1 MFASER
7 NFLVV
12 FFPGTIS
19 TAGNKYAGLN
29 GCPIMPRWGFLHLEK
44 ILEGKSPDELEEI
57 ITFDFTY
64 LEIFGLNQF

>member
-1 MFASER
+1 M
-7 NFLVV
+7 V

-29 GCPIMPRWGFLHLEK
+29 GCPIMPLCGFLLLEK

-64 LEIFGLNQF
+64 L

>member
-1 MFASER
+1 M
-7 NFLVV
+7 V

-29 GCPIMPRWGFLHLEK
+29 GCPIIPLCGFLLLEK
-44 ILEGKSPDELEEI
+44 ILEGKSPEELEEI

-64 LEIFGLNQF
+64 FEILCIKLVLTL